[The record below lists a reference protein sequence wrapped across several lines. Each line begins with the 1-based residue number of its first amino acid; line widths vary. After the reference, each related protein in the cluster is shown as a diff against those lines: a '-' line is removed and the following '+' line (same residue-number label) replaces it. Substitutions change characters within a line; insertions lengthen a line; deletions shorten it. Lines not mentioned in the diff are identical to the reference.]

1 MKFKLALFFLLKTI
15 LLIGQEEQLIVFTQT
30 SDQKFIEQSMPLL
43 KSLSEDE
50 DIALFSFKAEEGLP
64 DNITSTPAIIYRNG
78 NGSSTYAGRYTSFTT
93 IKNFIRSARVA
104 SKTETKLE
112 KQDVLVRKDGK
123 MLVAAALKVTDI
135 KSIKPTVTE
144 LLKNSEYLETAKN
157 AIRKGLNQYVTNNSV
172 KLHKTDR
179 IFYLDFHPYHI
190 NKDSL
195 ILSIE
200 LYSQFNCI
208 DPIFKSKINGS
219 NLEEVF
225 MQAAIELQNEI
236 NKSLSNSDIGDAYTA
251 VSGSIQIRNLNDL
264 DIPQPKSETRKYNDI
279 DINKPMPTKWKFKN
293 GINGRTPV
301 LQFNFK
307 EPLTRYTGEIKSID
321 GTINLNNQNEII
333 SGTFEAVMKS
343 LTMGEESFDKKVL
356 KEYVKAR
363 SHPTS
368 IFTTSQILVSEPLS
382 WQNTSTV
389 TIKGFMKLMKKKRP
403 ITVTAS
409 LTPFINNDNQ
419 ETLLVQANWSMNI
432 TDGWGIQGP
441 DGPTPAKKTLEF
453 SLNIIMEPVK

>member
-172 KLHKTDR
+172 KLHK
-179 IFYLDFHPYHI
+179 
-190 NKDSL
+190 
-195 ILSIE
+195 
-200 LYSQFNCI
+200 
-208 DPIFKSKINGS
+208 
-219 NLEEVF
+219 
-225 MQAAIELQNEI
+225 
-236 NKSLSNSDIGDAYTA
+236 GDAYTA

-368 IFTTSQILVSEPLS
+368 TFTTSQILVSEPLS